1 MRGTE
6 AREIIDDM
14 VRGGKTIEYCCD
26 DSEVT
31 LDGTFTIEE
40 LQAVLHK
47 MEYDD

>member
-1 MRGTE
+1 MRGFE
-6 AREIIDDM
+6 AREIIKDM
-14 VRGGKTIEYCCD
+14 VSGGKTVEFNGD

-31 LDGTFTIEE
+31 LDGTYTIEE